1 MDDNELKRLW
11 AVYNH
16 PANDVCGLV
25 YVLCRIQKDF
35 PETWMEHVNDV
46 MKAMDLDDAGGFHME
61 DLGDD

>member
-16 PANDVCGLV
+16 PANDSWGLV
-25 YVLCRIQKDF
+25 LVLSQIQKEF

-46 MKAMDLDDAGGFHME
+46 MKAMDVEDAGGFFME